1 MEHVKGIS
9 RRNKMKRVLLVVI
22 VGVVL
27 LSMSALIVSGAP
39 IKIGIC
45 QIVEHPALDAV
56 RQGVIDSLTA
66 AGYVEGTDVTYLLAN
81 AQGDMGTALSIAQ
94 DFKAQSVD
102 LVVAIATPT
111 AQAAVQVFMGS
122 DTPIIY
128 AAVTD
133 PVAAGLVLDAK
144 DPSGNGNVTG
154 TSDLIPVASDI
165 ALLKELSPQI
175 KKIGMVYNPGEANS
189 VVLTDLAVAAARD
202 LGVTIIKAV
211 ADTTANVPVAAQSLI
226 GRIDAFYVTTDNTVV
241 SAIASV
247 IGAAEEGGIP
257 FLVADPTSIGS
268 GVTLATGFDY
278 YQHGLLTGSVVQQ
291 ILQGK
296 KPNEI
301 PVTYQSKT
309 LVVLDLDAAAK
320 IDLTFP
326 QSVIDMASKVFYGGA
341 VWERAK

>member
-1 MEHVKGIS
+1 
-9 RRNKMKRVLLVVI
+9 MKRISALLVIGVI
-22 VGVVL
+22 L
-27 LSMSALIVSGAP
+27 LSMSALVASGTS

-66 AGYVEGTDVTYLLAN
+66 AGYVEGADVTYLLAN

-94 DFKAQSVD
+94 DFKSQNVD

-111 AQAAVQVFMGS
+111 AQAAAQVFAGT

-133 PVAAGLVLDAK
+133 PVAAGLVLDDK
-144 DPSGNGNVTG
+144 DPTGNGNVTG

-165 ALLKELSPQI
+165 ALLKELSSKI

-189 VVLTDLAVAAARD
+189 VVLTDLAVAAAKD
-202 LGVTIIKAV
+202 LGVTIVKAV
-211 ADTTANVPVAAQSLI
+211 ADTSANVPIAAQSLI
-226 GRIDAFYVTTDNTVV
+226 GRVDALYVTTDNTVV

-247 IGAAEEGGIP
+247 VGAAEEGKIP

-278 YQHGLLTGSVVQQ
+278 YEHGLLTGSVVQQ
-291 ILQGK
+291 ILNGK
-296 KPNEI
+296 KTNEI

-320 IDLTFP
+320 IGLTFP
-326 QSVIDMASKVFYGGA
+326 QSVIDKAGKIFYGGTM
-341 VWERAK
+341 WERAK

>member
-1 MEHVKGIS
+1 
-9 RRNKMKRVLLVVI
+9 MKRVLLAMI
-22 VGVVL
+22 IGVVL
-27 LSMSALIVSGAP
+27 LSMSALIVSGAS

-94 DFKAQSVD
+94 DFRSQNVD

-111 AQAAVQVFMGS
+111 AQAAAQVFAGT

-133 PVAAGLVLDAK
+133 PVTAGLVLDAK
-144 DPSGNGNVTG
+144 DPSGNDNITG

-165 ALLKELSPQI
+165 ALLKALSPQI

-189 VVLTDLAVAAARD
+189 VVLTDLAVAAAED

-226 GRIDAFYVTTDNTVV
+226 GRVDAFYVTTDNTVV

-247 IGAAEEGGIP
+247 VGAAEEGGIP
-257 FLVADPTSIGS
+257 FVVADPTSLGS

-278 YQHGLLTGSVVQQ
+278 YEHGLLTGSVVQQ
-291 ILQGK
+291 VLQGK

-320 IDLTFP
+320 IGLTFP
-326 QSVIDMASKVFYGGA
+326 QAVVDKASKVFYGDA
-341 VWERAK
+341 IWERAK

>member
-1 MEHVKGIS
+1 
-9 RRNKMKRVLLVVI
+9 MKRLLLVVM

-27 LSMSALIVSGAP
+27 ASMSVMVASGAP

-94 DFKAQSVD
+94 DFKSQNVD

-111 AQAAVQVFMGS
+111 AQAAVQVFTGT

-133 PVAAGLVLDAK
+133 PVAAGLVMDAK
-144 DPSGNGNVTG
+144 DPSKNGNVTG

-165 ALLKELSPQI
+165 ALLKELSPKI

-189 VVLTDLAVAAARD
+189 VVLTDLAVAAAKD
-202 LGVTIIKAV
+202 LGVTIVKAV
-211 ADTTANVPVAAQSLI
+211 ADTSANVPIAAQSLI
-226 GRIDAFYVTTDNTVV
+226 GRVDAIYVTTDNTVV

-247 IGAAEEGGIP
+247 VGAAEEGGIP
-257 FLVADPTSIGS
+257 FLVADPTSLGS
-268 GVTLATGFDY
+268 GVTMATGFDY
-278 YQHGLLTGSVVQQ
+278 YEHGLLTGKVVQQ
-291 ILQGK
+291 VLNGK

-320 IDLTFP
+320 IGLTFP
-326 QSVIDMASKVFYGGA
+326 QSVIDKASKVFYGGA

>member
-1 MEHVKGIS
+1 
-9 RRNKMKRVLLVVI
+9 MKRISALLVIGVI
-22 VGVVL
+22 L
-27 LSMSALIVSGAP
+27 LSMSALVASGTSV
-39 IKIGIC
+39 KIGIC

-66 AGYVEGTDVTYLLAN
+66 AGYVEGADVTYLLAN

-94 DFKAQSVD
+94 DFKSQNVD

-111 AQAAVQVFMGS
+111 AQAAAQVFAGT

-133 PVAAGLVLDAK
+133 PVAAGLVLDDK
-144 DPSGNGNVTG
+144 DPTGNGNVTG

-165 ALLKELSPQI
+165 ALLKELSSKI

-189 VVLTDLAVAAARD
+189 VVLTDLAVAAAKD
-202 LGVTIIKAV
+202 LGVTIVKAV
-211 ADTTANVPVAAQSLI
+211 ADTSANVPIAAQSLI
-226 GRIDAFYVTTDNTVV
+226 GRVDALYVTTDNTVV

-247 IGAAEEGGIP
+247 VGAAEEGKIP

-278 YQHGLLTGSVVQQ
+278 YEHGLLTGSVVQQ
-291 ILQGK
+291 VLNGK

-320 IDLTFP
+320 IGLTFP
-326 QSVIDMASKVFYGGA
+326 QSVIDKAGKIFYGGTM
-341 VWERAK
+341 WERAK